1 LQIAD
6 FRRTAPA
13 RHLHLTEGVNE
24 IAEQLKERTTQ
35 FAVRTRH
42 YCHSLPDKWDGR
54 HVRDQLFRSATG
66 VAANYHAAC
75 RARSHRD
82 FVAKIG
88 IVVEEADET
97 VFWLGFLSRADISN
111 TADGAALLNEA
122 QQLLAIFTKSAKT
135 AGANR
140 S

>member
-1 LQIAD
+1 MPCASGG
-6 FRRTAPA
+6 A
-13 RHLHLTEGVNE
+13 VNE

-35 FAVRTRH
+35 FAVRARD
-42 YCHSLPDKWDGR
+42 YCRSLPEKWDGR

-82 FVAKIG
+82 FIAKIG

-97 VFWLGFLSRADISN
+97 VFWLRFLRRAEINSSAEGTD
-111 TADGAALLNEA
+111 LLQE
-122 QQLLAIFTKSAKT
+122 AKT
-135 AGANR
+135 ASANR
-140 S
+140 Q

>member
-1 LQIAD
+1 VH
-6 FRRTAPA
+6 PA
-13 RHLHLTEGVNE
+13 GPVNE

-35 FAVRTRH
+35 FAVRASQ
-42 YCHSLPDKWDGR
+42 YCRTLPDRSEAR
-54 HVRDQLFRSATG
+54 HLRDQLFRSATG
-66 VAANYHAAC
+66 LAANYHAAC

-97 VFWLGFLSRADISN
+97 VFWLRFLQRSDISN
-111 TADGAALLNEA
+111 TAEGTDLLNEA

-140 S
+140 G

>member
-1 LQIAD
+1 M
-6 FRRTAPA
+6 
-13 RHLHLTEGVNE
+13 NE

-35 FAVRTRH
+35 FAVRASH
-42 YCHSLPDKWDGR
+42 YCRSLPDKWDGR

-66 VAANYHAAC
+66 IAANYHAAC

-88 IVVEEADET
+88 TVVEEADET
-97 VFWLGFLSRADISN
+97 VFWLRFLKRADISN
-111 TADGAALLNEA
+111 TAEGTDLLNEA
-122 QQLLAIFTKSAKT
+122 QALLAVFTKSAKT

>member
-1 LQIAD
+1 
-6 FRRTAPA
+6 
-13 RHLHLTEGVNE
+13 
-24 IAEQLKERTTQ
+24 
-35 FAVRTRH
+35 VRARH
-42 YCHSLPDKWDGR
+42 YCHSLPEKWDGR

-97 VFWLGFLSRADISN
+97 VFWLVFLNRADISN
-111 TADGAALLNEA
+111 TTEGAALLDEA
-122 QQLLAIFTKSAKT
+122 RQLLAIFTRSAKT
-135 AGANR
+135 AASKR
-140 S
+140 D